1 MTLALRGQEE
11 LLGHADLLSV
21 LSDGRAYLGEP
32 LGGRGV
38 VALPGARMGE
48 LAGCQWCAGGGKL
61 VVGQLQGA
69 FDGSP
74 PALLVLAG
82 LAGGELLEGAH
93 LAS

>member
-1 MTLALRGQEE
+1 
-11 LLGHADLLSV
+11 
-21 LSDGRAYLGEP
+21 
-32 LGGRGV
+32 
-38 VALPGARMGE
+38 MGE
-48 LAGCQWCAGGGKL
+48 LAGRQWCAGGGKL

-69 FDGSP
+69 FDGPP